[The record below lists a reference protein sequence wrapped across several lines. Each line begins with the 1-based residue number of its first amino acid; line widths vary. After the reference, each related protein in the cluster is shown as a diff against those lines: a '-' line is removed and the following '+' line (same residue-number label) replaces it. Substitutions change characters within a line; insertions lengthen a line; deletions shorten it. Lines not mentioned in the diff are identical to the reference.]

1 MLADALAYLGHEVHV
16 VRAREVQ
23 TLLGWLG
30 HDLRGRR
37 LLDVAGGDGYWAGK
51 AGGLGAVAVCLD
63 INRGKLS
70 RGRHLRRAP
79 HLVLGDALRL
89 PFGDGAFDVVMS
101 VCAIEHFIDGEVA
114 LDEMTR
120 VLRPGG
126 ELVMSADTLSRE
138 NEWPALGAKHRRRYH
153 VVRTYT
159 HEELAQ
165 LLEER
170 SFEVLTHT
178 YIFRGLKAERLY
190 LQLSRFRLAWNLA
203 APLAPLVRRWERGRE
218 NDRGSVVLIH
228 ARRK

>member
-1 MLADALAYLGHEVHV
+1 MLTDALAYLGHEVHV
-16 VRAREVQ
+16 VRAREVG

-30 HDLRGRR
+30 PDLRGRR

-63 INRGKLS
+63 IDRGKLR
-70 RGRHLRRAP
+70 RGRRLRQFP
-79 HLVLGDALRL
+79 QLVLGDALRL
-89 PFGDGAFDVVMS
+89 PFRDGAFDAVMS
-101 VCAIEHFIDGEVA
+101 VCAIEHFAEGGVA

-120 VLRPGG
+120 VLRTGG

-138 NEWPALGAKHRRRYH
+138 NEWPALGAGHRRRYH
-153 VVRTYT
+153 VVHTYT
-159 HEELAQ
+159 HEELAR

-170 SFEVLTHT
+170 SFEVLAHG
-178 YIFRGLKAERLY
+178 YIFRGSKAERLY

-218 NDRGSVVLIH
+218 DERGSVVLIH
-228 ARRK
+228 ARRR